1 MKSSRII
8 LIIVIVVGIIL
19 ILTRNMWMPKLGGKA
34 NNPEITNTQT
44 TNSGPI
50 SISTKKISET
60 NFTGTTTII
69 TGSSPIAVDMQ
80 KYIDDTINDFRNQAN
95 KEVPDMRAQ
104 FGANNPT
111 SNYEID
117 INSKYIKDGKTDSL
131 VTSVY
136 TFTGG
141 AHGSTIYKVLTADST
156 TGKILSLSD
165 VVKPDM
171 QSAFTALVKKDLLA
185 WVPEG
190 SDAPVVF
197 PDSVNSLTFSDFD
210 NWSMNSKNLII
221 YFDQYSIGPSVIG
234 TTEFPIP
241 LSDLK
246 DLLK

>member
-8 LIIVIVVGIIL
+8 LIIVIIVGVVL
-19 ILTRNMWMPKLGGKA
+19 ILTRNAWMPKLVNKTNK
-34 NNPEITNTQT
+34 NNITNTQT
-44 TNSGPI
+44 ANYGPI
-50 SISTKKISET
+50 TITTKKINEA
-60 NFTGTTTII
+60 NFTGVTTTI
-69 TGSSPIAVDMQ
+69 TGSSQIAIDMQ

-95 KEVPDMRAQ
+95 NEVPDMRAQ

-117 INSKYIKDGKTDSL
+117 INSKYIKDEKTESL

-141 AHGSTIYKVLTADST
+141 AHGSTIYKVLTADLN

-165 VVKPDM
+165 VIKPDM
-171 QSAFTALVKKDLLA
+171 QSAFTSLVKKDLID
-185 WVPEG
+185 WRPEG

-197 PDSVNSLTFSDFD
+197 PDSVNSLTFDDFS
-210 NWSMNSKNLII
+210 NWSMNSKDLII

-241 LSDLK
+241 ITDLK
-246 DLLK
+246 GFFK